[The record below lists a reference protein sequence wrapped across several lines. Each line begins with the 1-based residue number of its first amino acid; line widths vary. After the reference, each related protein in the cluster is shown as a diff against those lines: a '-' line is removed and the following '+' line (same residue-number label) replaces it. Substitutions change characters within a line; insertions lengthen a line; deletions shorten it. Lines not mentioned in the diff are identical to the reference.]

1 MAAAHLVPYKDED
14 SGGED
19 RIADPGIEAGPGEL
33 GLAQADSTRRLGI
46 GRAAAGGE
54 VAECGRGGPERHG
67 PCSRLVSVGLSSAPT
82 CALSLR
88 RERHESGHC
97 SRPVVR
103 ARRRRAGEGRGS
115 PRSTGSVCG
124 PRSRSGGF
132 RPSTGLRLEDEHAA
146 DQSDR
151 SAATGRRTVV
161 VVAGTVR
168 STCRLPPSSS
178 TARAAWRGT
187 RPPVREGVC
196 RVVRAPRGSPSF
208 YGPTTSTTNKLATEQ
223 FKSLRPTPI
232 ES

>member
-33 GLAQADSTRRLGI
+33 GLAQADSARRLGI

-67 PCSRLVSVGLSSAPT
+67 PCSRLVSVSLSSAPT
-82 CALSLR
+82 CALFLR

-115 PRSTGSVCG
+115 LRSTGSVCG
-124 PRSRSGGF
+124 PRSRSGGS

-146 DQSDR
+146 DQSDP

-178 TARAAWRGT
+178 TARAAATRASSKAPARAPLVEQARRDCLRRSAAQLGQPGRT
-187 RPPVREGVC
+187 SRPPASRFLQWS
-196 RVVRAPRGSPSF
+196 R
-208 YGPTTSTTNKLATEQ
+208 L
-223 FKSLRPTPI
+223 
-232 ES
+232 